1 MADDIKLKCEQMP
14 AGIAGNLSTSRAL
27 YAFFRANIELGRG
40 RHNKSQLCKRYLR
53 EGVHKADE
61 MQTDDCQIPLPS
73 ELTQSGVRLLYKR
86 GGRVVGLRSW
96 VQTFHPNLQIVLIR
110 VWDDL
115 QSTSVIDGLYGN
127 GDEHNLKDVVIFAAY
142 LPRHRRKTKAVLP
155 QCLLVS
161 HRLLSMSL
169 TNWIATMVSPLFRCI
184 RDT

>member
-27 YAFFRANIELGRG
+27 YAFFRA
-40 RHNKSQLCKRYLR
+40 KLCKRYLR

-73 ELTQSGVRLLYKR
+73 ELPQSGVRLLYKR

-127 GDEHNLKDVVIFAAY
+127 GDEHTLNDVLFFAA
-142 LPRHRRKTKAVLP
+142 V
-155 QCLLVS
+155 
-161 HRLLSMSL
+161 
-169 TNWIATMVSPLFRCI
+169 
-184 RDT
+184 